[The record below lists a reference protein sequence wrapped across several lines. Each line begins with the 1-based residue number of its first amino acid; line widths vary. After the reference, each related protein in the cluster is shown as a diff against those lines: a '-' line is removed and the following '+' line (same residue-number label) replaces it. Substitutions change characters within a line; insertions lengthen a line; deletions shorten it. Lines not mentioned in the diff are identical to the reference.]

1 MDNDETRK
9 RIDFWL
15 HAEDREIIDKMKK
28 SYGCTT
34 TAAIRACI
42 RIARDVKLNLERP
55 LPT

>member
-9 RIDFWL
+9 GIMFWM

-42 RIARDVKLNLERP
+42 RIAADVKLKLEP
-55 LPT
+55 PTLT